1 MKMILRR
8 SFLISLSL
16 TLISALSVVPAKPGF
31 AEGEDLLDPRSPDL
45 GAEQR
50 FQALADQI
58 HHAQSQLRSLEA
70 RFVQRKE
77 SDLLLEPEVS
87 EGTFAFVAPDRVR
100 WDFTAPSDTV
110 VVVRSQEMLTWYRDL
125 KRAERVHVGPQA
137 DRMLQLLGPGSSLA
151 TLQRYFSVS
160 AAFPKD
166 TEVPYRLELTP
177 RISRLGKRIRKM
189 TLHID
194 PRLFVPV
201 RVFYEEPGGQTTELR
216 FEDLEINA
224 EIDGERFEPT
234 LPDDVEVRSVDLGG

>member
-1 MKMILRR
+1 MKLILRR

-16 TLISALSVVPAKPGF
+16 TLISGLTTISDLSAF
-31 AEGEDLLDPRSPDL
+31 AAGEELIDPHSPDL
-45 GAEQR
+45 GPEER

-77 SDLLLEPEVS
+77 SNLLLEPEVS

-100 WDFTAPSDTV
+100 WDFTIPSDTV
-110 VVVRSQEMLTWYRDL
+110 VVVRGQEMLTWYRDL
-125 KRAERVHVGPQA
+125 KRAERVQVGPQA
-137 DRMLQLLGPGSSLA
+137 DRMLQFLGPGSSLA

-166 TEVPYRLELTP
+166 TELPYRLELKP

-201 RVFYEEPGGQTTELR
+201 RVSYEEPGGQITELS

-224 EIDGERFEPT
+224 EINSERFQPT
-234 LPDDVEVRSVDLGG
+234 LPDDVEVRTVDLGG